1 MPTLYELLGALPQDD
16 ADSLRAAFRKAAKAS
31 HPDNNPG
38 DPDAPQKFRQIV
50 RAHTILKDE
59 QQRAAYDSLLTEAEE
74 QQPPDT
80 RRNVLSEV
88 RLPGPIGSMVIASI
102 SIGAFVALERVL
114 TAPVVSAQV
123 QEISTRAMALTA
135 AMPTQ
140 VSNKEASNKEASSTP
155 SSTTSSSST
164 IGRAS
169 ERTPGEIPS
178 AKEPDIPS
186 AIEEIAAP
194 AVAATVDNVAVA
206 AVQESSIPGPAIAE
220 PAVKDARYY
229 LERGDAAY
237 RSGDFPLALTDFD
250 LAINLDPNLS
260 DAYVN
265 RAIVFR
271 RMGDLKRAFADVSQA
286 RRIDEGKRQ

>member
-1 MPTLYELLGALPQDD
+1 VPTLYELLGALPQDD

-59 QQRAAYDSLLTEAEE
+59 LQRAAYDSLLTEAEGH
-74 QQPPDT
+74 QRSDP
-80 RRNVLSEV
+80 RRNVLSGV

-102 SIGAFVALERVL
+102 SIGAFVALEHVL
-114 TAPVVSAQV
+114 TAPVVPVQV
-123 QEISTRAMALTA
+123 QELSTPAMALTV
-135 AMPTQ
+135 AMSTQ
-140 VSNKEASNKEASSTP
+140 ASNKEASSAPASGTV
-155 SSTTSSSST
+155 
-164 IGRAS
+164 GRAG
-169 ERTPGEIPS
+169 ERTPDKVLSSTEPAIPI
-178 AKEPDIPS
+178 AV
-186 AIEEIAAP
+186 EEIAAP
-194 AVAATVDNVAVA
+194 AAAATADNVAVA
-206 AVQESSIPGPAIAE
+206 AMPEPAIPE
-220 PAVKDARYY
+220 PAAKDARYY

-271 RMGDLKRAFADVSQA
+271 RMGDVKRAFADVSQA

>member
-1 MPTLYELLGALPQDD
+1 VPTLYELLGALPQDD
-16 ADSLRAAFRKAAKAS
+16 ADSLRAAFRKAAKVS

-50 RAHTILKDE
+50 RAHSILKDE
-59 QQRAAYDSLLTEAEE
+59 QQRAAYDSLLTEAEG

-102 SIGAFVALERVL
+102 SIGAFVGLEHVL

-123 QEISTRAMALTA
+123 QELSTRAMALTA

-140 VSNKEASNKEASSTP
+140 TSNKEASST
-155 SSTTSSSST
+155 SASGT

-169 ERTPGEIPS
+169 ERTPDKILPAKEPEIPS
-178 AKEPDIPS
+178 AV
-186 AIEEIAAP
+186 EEIAPP
-194 AVAATVDNVAVA
+194 AVAATADNVAVA
-206 AVQESSIPGPAIAE
+206 AMPE

-229 LERGDAAY
+229 LERGDTAY
-237 RSGDFPLALTDFD
+237 RNGDFPLALTDFD

>member
-1 MPTLYELLGALPQDD
+1 VPTLYELLGALPEDD

-50 RAHTILKDE
+50 RAHSILKDE
-59 QQRAAYDSLLTEAEE
+59 QQRAAYDSLLTEAEGR
-74 QQPPDT
+74 QAPDT

-102 SIGAFVALERVL
+102 SIGAFVGLEHVL

-123 QEISTRAMALTA
+123 QELSTPAMALTA

-140 VSNKEASNKEASSTP
+140 ASSTP
-155 SSTTSSSST
+155 ASSTV
-164 IGRAS
+164 GRAS
-169 ERTPGEIPS
+169 ERTADKILPAKEPEIPS
-178 AKEPDIPS
+178 AV
-186 AIEEIAAP
+186 EEIAAP
-194 AVAATVDNVAVA
+194 AVATTADSGAVA
-206 AVQESSIPGPAIAE
+206 ATPEPTIPEPAV

>member
-1 MPTLYELLGALPQDD
+1 MPTLYELLGELPQDD

-59 QQRAAYDSLLTEAEE
+59 LQRAAYDSLLTEAEG
-74 QQPPDT
+74 QQLGDT
-80 RRNVLSEV
+80 RRSVLSEV

-102 SIGAFVALERVL
+102 SIGAFVALERIL

-123 QEISTRAMALTA
+123 QEISTRAVALTA

-140 VSNKEASNKEASSTP
+140 ASGTPVSSTV
-155 SSTTSSSST
+155 
-164 IGRAS
+164 GRAS
-169 ERTPGEIPS
+169 ERAPDKIWPTPEPEIPS
-178 AKEPDIPS
+178 AV
-186 AIEEIAAP
+186 EEIAAP
-194 AVAATVDNVAVA
+194 ATAATVDNVAVA
-206 AVQESSIPGPAIAE
+206 AMPEPTIPE
-220 PAVKDARYY
+220 PVVKDARYY

-237 RSGDFPLALTDFD
+237 RNGDFPLALTDFD

-286 RRIDEGKRQ
+286 RRIDEAKRQ

>member
-59 QQRAAYDSLLTEAEE
+59 LQRAAYDSLLTEAEG
-74 QQPPDT
+74 QRPADR

-102 SIGAFVALERVL
+102 SIGAFVTLERVL

-123 QEISTRAMALTA
+123 QEISTRAVALTA

-140 VSNKEASNKEASSTP
+140 ASGTPVSSTV
-155 SSTTSSSST
+155 
-164 IGRAS
+164 GRAS
-169 ERTPGEIPS
+169 ERAPDKILPTTEPEIPS
-178 AKEPDIPS
+178 AV
-186 AIEEIAAP
+186 EEIAAP
-194 AVAATVDNVAVA
+194 ATAATVDNVAVA
-206 AVQESSIPGPAIAE
+206 AMPEPTIPE
-220 PAVKDARYY
+220 PVVKDARYY

-271 RMGDLKRAFADVSQA
+271 RMGDVKRAFADVSQA
-286 RRIDEGKRQ
+286 RRIDEAKR